1 MRHQNRRAFAL
12 VELSTSVAIVA
23 SMIAMLLP
31 TVQRAHE
38 VALAAPL
45 PATRPIQNTS
55 IALSSVATETSS
67 LQPTTDDQKPV
78 DRIGPN
84 FIYTP
89 GWSLQLPN

>member
-1 MRHQNRRAFAL
+1 MRHHNRRAFAL

-45 PATRPIQNTS
+45 PATRPDQNPS
-55 IALSSVATETSS
+55 IALSPAVTETSN
-67 LQPTTDDQKPV
+67 LRTLLEGPMPV
-78 DRIGPN
+78 EHIGSN
-84 FIYTP
+84 LHFTP
-89 GWSLQLPN
+89 GWALQLPN

>member
-31 TVQRAHE
+31 TVQRAHD

-45 PATRPIQNTS
+45 PATRPDHNPSTVLPPAVTETLNLHPQADGS
-55 IALSSVATETSS
+55 MATE
-67 LQPTTDDQKPV
+67 
-78 DRIGPN
+78 RIGPN

-89 GWSLQLPN
+89 GWALQLPN